1 MVGGDD
7 VRVDGAP
14 GPARDAEGCLVC
26 GDGAD
31 LRRHTVSVDETTHTV
46 SLCGDHHEFVRRD
59 RPQRGDESFS
69 AAETRKVTARVP
81 TALLEDVDER
91 ASELEVPRSELI
103 RDCLRDGLYAAD
115 TDVSPDD
122 FLAALV
128 EMRLDIE
135 RLEERLS
142 GAAGN
147 DGPTNG
153 RLDGTAAAVEGVEN
167 GAADGDAGTA
177 GGDGVSHWR
186 DEDVEFLKERI
197 VRLESLLERALG
209 SDPPR

>member
-7 VRVDGAP
+7 VRVDGVR
-14 GPARDAEGCLVC
+14 GPARDAEGCVVC
-26 GDGAD
+26 GDGTD
-31 LRRHTVSVDETTHTV
+31 LRRHTVTVGDVTHTV
-46 SLCGDHHEFVRRD
+46 ALCVDHHEFVRRD
-59 RPQRGDESFS
+59 RPERSDDSFA

-128 EMRLDIE
+128 EMRVDVE

-142 GAAGN
+142 GRAGR
-147 DGPTNG
+147 DGTTNG
-153 RLDGTAAAVEGVEN
+153 SLDGTAASVEGVED
-167 GAADGDAGTA
+167 GATDGPAGDS
-177 GGDGVSHWR
+177 GGGNSHWR

-197 VRLESLLERALG
+197 VRLESLLEQAL
-209 SDPPR
+209 SSEPR